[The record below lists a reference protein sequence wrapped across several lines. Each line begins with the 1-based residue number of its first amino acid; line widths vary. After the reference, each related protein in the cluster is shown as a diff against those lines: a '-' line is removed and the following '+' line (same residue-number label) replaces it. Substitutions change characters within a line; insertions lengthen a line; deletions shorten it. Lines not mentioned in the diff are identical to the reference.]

1 MAHYTVTASDHNQLI
16 DKLSALGVGQ
26 EEHRLVR
33 SGIAVGIIMGSDSDL
48 PCMQDAAKVTLALA
62 LANCI
67 IIRLRLIF
75 HNDCLGDLHADPG

>member
-67 IIRLRLIF
+67 IIRRI
-75 HNDCLGDLHADPG
+75 N